1 MDRYLGILVT
11 FYYTAKMLK
20 LLPLTNKISKKKM
33 PKTTGYYLLE
43 ALILA
48 LINPKQDDRFFIELQ
63 AQ

>member
-1 MDRYLGILVT
+1 
-11 FYYTAKMLK
+11 
-20 LLPLTNKISKKKM
+20 M

-48 LINPKQDDRFFIELQ
+48 LINPKCDDRFFIELQ